1 MRMLIAIVVG
11 CALVLGLNLAASSGA
26 MERGAQPSYELS
38 HPATEQ
44 ATEDATEEIQLENES
59 AYECKYSPYCR
70 QASQC
75 TAYCAGGAPVCFQG
89 CCSCAS

>member
-1 MRMLIAIVVG
+1 MRILMAIAFG
-11 CALVLGLNLAASSGA
+11 CALMLGVNHAASSRPTPRGGQSPMPPAMPADVLRLDDASQYICQLGA
-26 MERGAQPSYELS
+26 PLCQ
-38 HPATEQ
+38 
-44 ATEDATEEIQLENES
+44 
-59 AYECKYSPYCR
+59 

>member
-1 MRMLIAIVVG
+1 MRMLMAIALG
-11 CALVLGLNLAASSGA
+11 CALMVGIHGAASSRPA
-26 MERGAQPSYELS
+26 AREAQP
-38 HPATEQ
+38 PAQ
-44 ATEDATEEIQLENES
+44 RALPAGVLRLEDASQYICQLG
-59 AYECKYSPYCR
+59 APRCQ